1 MDTVFLVADSNC
13 ILFIYVLITMW
24 LEKNAP
30 FINAYDILR
39 HADTFSDINW
49 WVHWSVELL

>member
-30 FINAYDILR
+30 FKNAYDILR